1 MKILIIGGSP
11 KSLVNFRGDL
21 IRALVQQGHSV
32 VGVAQD
38 APNSLVS
45 EIESLGCRFKS
56 IPIERNG
63 LNPIS
68 DLKVLWSLYK
78 LFKLEQPNIV
88 LSYTIK
94 PVIWGGIA
102 AKFIKNTRFY
112 GLITGL
118 GFAFQSGGVKRNLL
132 SWVATSLYRFS
143 LNTASA
149 VIFQNLDN
157 RQVFVDKKI
166 VPMLKTHRVNG
177 SGVNILRFEAKPL
190 PEGEMIFLSVSRL
203 LGEKGLREYV
213 EAARIVK
220 RKYPNVSFQLLG
232 AEDPSPDGISRSEV
246 KAWHDSGAVE
256 YLGSTMDVR
265 PFLTNSTVF
274 VLASYHEG
282 MPRTVL
288 EAMSVGRP
296 ILTTDTEGCRET
308 VVEGKNG
315 FLVPVKSV
323 EGLVEK
329 MYWFIENSNRLIEMG
344 FESRLMAEEIFDVHK
359 VNNSLLSI
367 LELER
372 S

>member
-1 MKILIIGGSP
+1 MKILVIGGSP

-21 IRALVQQGHSV
+21 IRAFVEQGHSV
-32 VGVAQD
+32 LGVAQD
-38 APNSLVS
+38 APKSMVS
-45 EIESLGCRFKS
+45 DIEALGCRFKS

-63 LNPIS
+63 LNPFS

-78 LFKLEQPNIV
+78 LFKLEEPDIV

-94 PVIWGGIA
+94 PVIWGGVA
-102 AKFIKNTRFY
+102 AKFRKNTRFY

-118 GFAFQSGGVKRNLL
+118 GFAFQSGGIKRNLL
-132 SWVATSLYRFS
+132 SWIATSLYQFS
-143 LNTASA
+143 LKTASA

-157 RQVFVDKKI
+157 RQVFIDKKI
-166 VPMLKTHRVNG
+166 IPLSKTHRVNG
-177 SGVNILRFEAKPL
+177 SGVNVSRFKSNPL
-190 PEGEMIFLSVSRL
+190 PEGGVVFLSVSRL

-213 EAARIVK
+213 EAAKIVK
-220 RKYPNVSFQLLG
+220 KKYPNVTIQLLG
-232 AEDPSPDGISRSEV
+232 AEDPSPDGISRDEV
-246 KAWHDSGAVE
+246 RGWHDSGAVE

-265 PFLTNSTVF
+265 PFLKNCTVF

-308 VVEGKNG
+308 VVNGKNG

-323 EGLVEK
+323 DAIVEK
-329 MYWFIENSNRLIEMG
+329 MYWFIENSDKLAAMG
-344 FESRLMAEEIFDVHK
+344 AESRLMAEELFDVHK

-367 LELER
+367 LELKR